1 MRLALLAHPRHP
13 LRPPFDGG
21 LEAHTALT
29 VRHLARLGH
38 DVTVFAR
45 EGSDLEARD
54 VGPRAGSVTVV
65 PTLPVL
71 PGPRPAPEADGVQEQ
86 CQTPVNGTCWWS
98 AEPWTPP
105 SDDVMDA
112 ALTAACQ
119 QVLGGGFD
127 AVLNNSLS
135 PVPLLLLE
143 GLPMLTV
150 LHTPATLPRVLA
162 VLDRPGWRPSPLH
175 RWASVSAANAATWSH
190 RIPGIDVVHNGI
202 ETELWQSASE
212 PVPGRAV
219 WVGRITEEKGLHMAI
234 EAARGAGMEL
244 HFAGPIADHDY
255 VERMVMPLL
264 GEDTVHRGHLD
275 HAEVAALMGE
285 GEVCL
290 VTPLWAEPFGL
301 TAVEAMAVG
310 TPVAAVLTG
319 AMAEVVAPQAG
330 ALAEHHTAAA
340 LTAAVH
346 TARTR
351 SRTATRA
358 WGQTFSATAM
368 AESYDALLRQ
378 AIQRSTSAA
387 EMRVDRGPG
396 PGPGRGLGP
405 NGPTPNRSGQA
416 HRYRSERPWG
426 TV

>member
-1 MRLALLAHPRHP
+1 MRLAVLAHPRHP

-29 VRHLARLGH
+29 VGHLARLGH

-45 EGSDLEARD
+45 EGSDLEAHA
-54 VGPRAGSVTVV
+54 VGPRNGSVAVV
-65 PTLPVL
+65 PILPAL
-71 PGPRPAPEADGVQEQ
+71 PCPPPALDEDAVQEE
-86 CQTPVNGTCWWS
+86 CETPVNGECWWS
-98 AEPWTPP
+98 AEPWAPP

-112 ALTAACQ
+112 ALTAACE
-119 QVLGGGFD
+119 QVLSGGFD

-135 PVPLLLLE
+135 PVPLLRLE

-150 LHTPATLPRVLA
+150 LHTPATLPRVLE

-190 RIPGIDVVHNGI
+190 RIPRIEVVHNGI
-202 ETELWQSASE
+202 ETELWEATSA

-219 WVGRITEEKGLHMAI
+219 WAGRITEEKGLHMAI
-234 EAARGAGMEL
+234 EAAREAGMEL

-264 GEDTVHRGHLD
+264 GDDTVHRGHLE
-275 HAEVAALMGE
+275 HEELAALIGE

-301 TAVEAMAVG
+301 SAVEAMAVG

-340 LTAAVH
+340 LADAVR

-358 WGQTFSATAM
+358 WGQSFSAAAM

-387 EMRVDRGPG
+387 EPTAGRAPG
-396 PGPGRGLGP
+396 PSR
-405 NGPTPNRSGQA
+405 PTSCRAGQA
-416 HRYRSERPWG
+416 DASRAARSAS